1 MSGEYVRLYR
11 GLFDDTEFL
20 ALSANARLVLLVLK
34 GVLGR
39 IGIGVLYS
47 EQIQGQT
54 GLTDAQIQEGL
65 RVLGKSNKWWVRRSG
80 NVHWIRNGLKH
91 ENVNRKNEIQ
101 QIVMKDAG
109 LPRCDLVREFREYYA
124 DHPALSTVASRT
136 RASTRASTR
145 GATRVESKAK
155 QEQSREGLKDSLSA
169 NESPD
174 SSQAAGPD
182 GPPGYAVFAAQ
193 RRQLERRRRKEKV

>member
-34 GVLGR
+34 GLVLGR

-65 RVLGKSNKWWVRRSG
+65 LRVLGKSNKWWVRRSG
-80 NVHWIRNGLKH
+80 NVPLDQERIEVH

-101 QIVMKDAG
+101 QIVMKRRS
-109 LPRCDLVREFREYYA
+109 PERCDLVREFREY
-124 DHPALSTVASRT
+124 
-136 RASTRASTR
+136 
-145 GATRVESKAK
+145 
-155 QEQSREGLKDSLSA
+155 
-169 NESPD
+169 
-174 SSQAAGPD
+174 
-182 GPPGYAVFAAQ
+182 
-193 RRQLERRRRKEKV
+193 